1 MKKLFVAILILSF
14 IVTAFSGCSSGS
26 DYTRALKL
34 IEDEKYEEAYEL
46 LNEAVRGTED
56 LNECRAL
63 LKRFQVVYK
72 RTETTAYKV
81 SHADKY
87 NPQTVEIYT
96 TVELDDMGN
105 VILEEVRDK
114 DTVLSKYTYSY
125 EYDNNDN
132 VTTKLAYDLNGN
144 LTRKQTFE
152 YDKHGLIQLVA
163 YYSSDGETSS
173 QMKYEHKFDDNG
185 HVTDVIV
192 YNEKDEFQSHTKKE
206 YDKYGNATLSAT
218 LNYLGEII
226 TKTTYEYD
234 ENGNLLLETD
244 YITDEYNGNTEYQ
257 YDENGNLT
265 STTKYGNNKNAGQS
279 KFEYKY
285 DESGYLISISELP
298 YNYNGY
304 DTVGTKTVMEYD
316 ENGFICKK
324 LIYSDSRLKEEITF
338 SDPMVLYT
346 PFPD

>member
-26 DYTRALKL
+26 DYKRALKL

-63 LKRFQVVYK
+63 LNRFRVIYK
-72 RTETTAYKV
+72 RTEATAYKV

-114 DTVLSKYTYSY
+114 DSVLSKYTYSY

-144 LTRKQTFE
+144 L
-152 YDKHGLIQLVA
+152 
-163 YYSSDGETSS
+163 
-173 QMKYEHKFDDNG
+173 
-185 HVTDVIV
+185 
-192 YNEKDEFQSHTKKE
+192 
-206 YDKYGNATLSAT
+206 
-218 LNYLGEII
+218 
-226 TKTTYEYD
+226 
-234 ENGNLLLETD
+234 LLETD
-244 YITDEYNGNTEYQ
+244 YITDEYNGKTEYQ

-265 STTKYGNNKNAGQS
+265 STTKCGNNKNAGQS
-279 KFEYKY
+279 EFEYKY
-285 DESGYLISISELP
+285 DESGNLISISELP

-304 DTVGTKTVMEYD
+304 DTIGTKTVMEYD
-316 ENGFICKK
+316 ENGFVCKK
-324 LIYSDSRLKEEITF
+324 LIYSDSRLEEEITF

-346 PFPD
+346 HFPD